1 MHKARPWRVG
11 VNEFELFSKLEIV
24 MSIFPTLM
32 PYIKERKK
40 GNASKFQ
47 IALIFMGRT
56 S

>member
-1 MHKARPWRVG
+1 MNLNDSP
-11 VNEFELFSKLEIV
+11 NL